1 MASGVNDFLRK
12 TKELEKLVGDGNLVG
27 TFAVNGGARTI
38 PLEVG
43 YWKTGPLAGVH
54 MEHFTTPGTGPHA
67 VQNSLEA
74 TYRLSLEDI
83 ARTTLVQGPQEGM
96 KRHVERMDAEFK
108 KRAPR
113 VTGEYADSTARIVT
127 DNGMPI
133 HEQFGAHYGEEPSG

>member
-1 MASGVNDFLRK
+1 MASGDFFTR
-12 TKELEKLVGDGNLVG
+12 TKELEKLVGGGLLVG

-43 YWKTGPLAGVH
+43 FWRSGPNARVR
-54 MEHFTTPGTGPHA
+54 MEDFTTPGTGPHA
-67 VQNSLEA
+67 VQKSLET
-74 TYRLSLEDI
+74 TYRSSLEDI
-83 ARTTLVQGPQEGM
+83 ARTTLESGPQEGM
-96 KRHVERMDAEFK
+96 KRHVERMDSEFK

-127 DNGMPI
+127 DNGVPI